1 MTNSKLPGAIY
12 GLNYHSLVECW
23 PLWCSFCCL
32 DENLDLFSYGVFFNL
47 QTDINQISS
56 VLGLTNFEC
65 VIVDLHKLKYFRD
78 GVVPLSE

>member
-1 MTNSKLPGAIY
+1 MDLWTKF
-12 GLNYHSLVECW
+12 HSLVD
-23 PLWCSFCCL
+23 PYGIHFAVLMKTL
-32 DENLDLFSYGVFFNL
+32 HLDLFSYAVFFNL

-56 VLGLTNFEC
+56 IFGLTNFEC